1 MGVILVVTPHDRG
14 EVFSMCYLVIASFAV
29 ALSRAWSL
37 VQGRH
42 LAVRPAGGK

>member
-1 MGVILVVTPHDRG
+1 
-14 EVFSMCYLVIASFAV
+14 MCYLVIASFAV

-42 LAVRPAGGK
+42 LAAHLRAGEQ

>member
-1 MGVILVVTPHDRG
+1 MPAAKAQAGSAFTSLVN
-14 EVFSMCYLVIASFAV
+14 SFFVSLV

-42 LAVRPAGGK
+42 LAAQPAGGK